1 MTNIP
6 DRSRT
11 SILPPQWKVSTPS
24 SLLHAPVA
32 KGRSARDYEFQVLTI
47 PKGTSI
53 GQTREALTDE
63 AEYGRWELAR
73 TQKFI
78 GGGKK
83 VWLRRR
89 IMRVT
94 AP

>member
-47 PKGTSI
+47 PRGTPR
-53 GQTREALTDE
+53 GRARPALPDE
-63 AEYGRWELAR
+63 AGDGRWELAR